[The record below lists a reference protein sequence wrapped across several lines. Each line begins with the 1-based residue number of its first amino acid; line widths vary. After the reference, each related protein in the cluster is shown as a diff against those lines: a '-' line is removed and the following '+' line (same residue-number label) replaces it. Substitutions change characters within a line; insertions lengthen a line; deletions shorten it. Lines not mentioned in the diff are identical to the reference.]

1 MEPPPDPSLQGLQF
15 HTSPTLSKVGLWG
28 RKLTLRTEGMGEFR
42 ESSPKPDTSESLSIS
57 WDEGFFPLSWG
68 CPLPISWGLGH
79 SGTWVLPTT
88 PRQVLPPHLA
98 GVGWVELRQ
107 RL

>member
-1 MEPPPDPSLQGLQF
+1 MEPPADPSLQGLQF
-15 HTSPTLSKVGLWG
+15 HTSLPLSKAGLWD
-28 RKLTLRTEGMGEFR
+28 RKLTLRMEGMGDFR
-42 ESSPKPDTSESLSIS
+42 ESSPKPGTSEGLPIS
-57 WDEGFFPLSWG
+57 WDEGFFPLSCG
-68 CPLPISWGLGH
+68 CPLPIPCGLGH

-107 RL
+107 SL